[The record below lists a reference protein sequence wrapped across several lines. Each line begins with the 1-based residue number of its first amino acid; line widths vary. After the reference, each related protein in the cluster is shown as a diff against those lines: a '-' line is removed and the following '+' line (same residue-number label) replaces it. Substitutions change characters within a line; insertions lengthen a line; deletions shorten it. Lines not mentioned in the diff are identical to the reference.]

1 MMKCMTTIYAQMI
14 KFPIMQLQKMNIVNS
29 NQIQLTV
36 ESAIK
41 KSMYKKQEYVKSYK
55 QIYMGRI

>member
-55 QIYMGRI
+55 